1 MTKEFYDRIAKP
13 YREHPA
19 LLNILKL
26 LNYGIVAITFVSY
39 AILLIW
45 KLYADQETF
54 LRVFLTPGISFF
66 VVEILRRVI
75 PAKRPYEALDISPLI
90 PKNKSM
96 NSFPSRHTY
105 SIYVIAMC
113 FFRCFYPVG
122 IFLSALGVIMAYVRV
137 VGGMH
142 FPRDVLAGA
151 AIGVLSGFVGLY
163 LIP

>member
-13 YREHPA
+13 YRERPA
-19 LLNILKL
+19 LLKILKL
-26 LNYGIVAITFVSY
+26 LNYGIVAVTFVAY

-45 KLYADQETF
+45 KLFADKEMF
-54 LRVFLTPGISFF
+54 LRSFLTPGISFF
-66 VVEILRRVI
+66 VVEILRRAI

-96 NSFPSRHTY
+96 NSFPSRHVY

-113 FFRCFYPVG
+113 FFHCFYPVG
-122 IFLSALGVIMAYVRV
+122 IFLSLLGVIMAYVRV

-142 FPRDVLAGA
+142 FPRDVFAGA
-151 AIGVLSGFVGLY
+151 AIGVLSGLIGLY